1 MKPINNYTLN
11 ELNKIVPSLTKE
23 HLTSELPHIKAILK
37 DLFWRLG
44 SCIEDGIE
52 IQEGVTSLNKFN
64 EVDNS
69 LRVIVSERVDHDWT
83 STKNAS
89 DWAKSHSEDY
99 EMVVDLGRIRNARTY
114 DAS

>member
-11 ELNKIVPSLTKE
+11 ELQKIVPSLTKE
-23 HLTSELPHIKAILK
+23 HLTSELPHIKVILK

-52 IQEGVTSLNKFN
+52 IQEGVTSINKFG
-64 EVDNS
+64 ETDNS
-69 LRVIVSERVDHDWT
+69 LRIIVSERVDYDWI

>member
-1 MKPINNYTLN
+1 MKPICSFTLN

-52 IQEGVTSLNKFN
+52 IQEGVTSINKFSN
-64 EVDNS
+64 IDNS
-69 LRVIVSERVDHDWT
+69 LRIIVSERVDYDWI

>member
-1 MKPINNYTLN
+1 MKPICSYTLN
-11 ELNKIVPSLTKE
+11 EIQKIVPSLTKE
-23 HLTSELPHIKAILK
+23 HLISELPHIKAILK

-44 SCIEDGIE
+44 SCTEDGIE
-52 IQEGVTSLNKFN
+52 IQEGVTSINKFG
-64 EVDNS
+64 ETDNS
-69 LRVIVSERVDHDWT
+69 LRIIVSERVDYEH
-83 STKNAS
+83 TKTKYAS

>member
-1 MKPINNYTLN
+1 MKPINTYTLN
-11 ELNKIVPSLTKE
+11 ELQRITPHLTKE

-69 LRVIVSERVDHDWT
+69 LRIIVSERVDYDWI
-83 STKNAS
+83 STKYAS